1 MALTTVSNA
10 GLGGSID
17 LTAKVTGTLPIAN
30 GGTNSTSTTFVNLAS
45 NVTGT
50 MPVANGGSGRTAVT
64 GNVLQVIRATTTT
77 TTTTSS
83 TSMVDIT
90 NLTVNITPTSTSNKV
105 FVIMNVNGITS
116 EASNISGCSLRIY
129 QASDVSGEAIN
140 MGYGS
145 TNQLNQSATL
155 TALESPSSTSEL
167 TYKGQ
172 CRNRVAANVSVNI
185 ATDTSSITVME
196 IAG

>member
-90 NLTVNITPTSTSNKV
+90 NLTVNITPSATSSKIY
-105 FVIMNVNGITS
+105 VIMNVNGITS

-172 CRNRVAANVSVNI
+172 CRNRGAANVSVNI
-185 ATDTSSITVME
+185 ATDTSSISVME